1 MKNLR
6 TFGLVLCSTLLVMS
20 LSGCLFGIVDLRVR
34 DPEVRP
40 IPVEFQIA
48 PATLAAALARE
59 VDGTKGYKGGVWR
72 AAYSEGQSFLASM
85 TWAKHELKID
95 VKVDERGENVVM
107 ALLESQNL
115 AQTDSGKIHGLG
127 VKQIRSLHKR
137 LQRSL
142 RRDAKLVAAGKPMLT
157 GGESRVQMAA
167 VPQAPA
173 PPPQPVAP
181 PRPQYVPPPQQFA
194 APAPPPRPVTVDPLY
209 GVDPGK
215 YHALVIGNNSYEHL
229 PKLRTAVAD
238 AAMVASVLELDYG
251 FDVQL
256 ITDGDRSS
264 IVTALNSY
272 RRRLGDKE
280 NLLIFYA
287 GHGWY
292 DDAAQRG
299 YWLPVD
305 SEEGDPSNWI
315 SNATITDMVRAIPAK
330 HVMIVADSCYS
341 GTLTRGIKMQS
352 ASESAAYLRR
362 IIEKKARTAMT
373 SGGLEPVED
382 GSGNHSVFAT
392 ALTEALRTNNG
403 SIDAQTLF
411 TQIRRPVMVGADQT
425 PEYGDIRRA
434 GHEGGDFLFVRRR

>member
-1 MKNLR
+1 MKNRRRLS
-6 TFGLVLCSTLLVMS
+6 LLLCSTLWVSS

-40 IPVEFQIA
+40 IPIGFQIPPSA
-48 PATLAAALARE
+48 LAAAMARE
-59 VDGTKGYKGGVWR
+59 VDGTRGYKNGTWQATYSGGP
-72 AAYSEGQSFLASM
+72 SFLARMAWS
-85 TWAKHELKID
+85 KHELTVE
-95 VKVDERGENVVM
+95 VKVDDRGENVVID
-107 ALLESQNL
+107 LVDSQNL
-115 AQTDSGKIHGLG
+115 AKTESGKIHGVG

-137 LQRSL
+137 LHRSL
-142 RRDAKLVAAGKPMLT
+142 RRDAKLVAAGKPMRT
-157 GGESRVQMAA
+157 GAKPSARLAA
-167 VPQAPA
+167 VPQAPVAPPQPRYA
-173 PPPQPVAP
+173 PPPQYAAPAQPYAAP
-181 PRPQYVPPPQQFA
+181 P
-194 APAPPPRPVTVDPLY
+194 APAPPADPLF

-215 YHALVIGNNSYEHL
+215 YHALVIGNNAYQHL

-238 AAMVASVLELDYG
+238 AAMVASVLELEYG

-256 ITDGDRSS
+256 LTDGDRRS
-264 IVTALNSY
+264 IVSALNGY

-292 DDAAQRG
+292 DDAAERG

-305 SEEGDPSNWI
+305 SQKGDPSNWI

-341 GTLTRGIKMQS
+341 GTLTRGIKMQT
-352 ASESAAYLRR
+352 ASESASYLRR

-382 GSGNHSVFAT
+382 GSGKHSVFAT
-392 ALTEALRTNNG
+392 ALTRALRDNRG
-403 SIDAQTLF
+403 QIDAQTLF

-434 GHEGGDFLFVRRR
+434 GHEGGDFLFVRRRR